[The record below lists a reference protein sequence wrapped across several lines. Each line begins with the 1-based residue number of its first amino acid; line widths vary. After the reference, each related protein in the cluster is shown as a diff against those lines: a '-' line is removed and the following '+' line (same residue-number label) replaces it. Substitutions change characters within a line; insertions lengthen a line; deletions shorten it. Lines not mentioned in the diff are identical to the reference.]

1 MFDPKLLE
9 LIRKSYPEQI
19 AKDIVSVQPMPNIDL
34 QALSQHPLWTSFI
47 KRHMKNDDEV
57 S

>member
-1 MFDPKLLE
+1 MFDPELIK

-34 QALSQHPLWTSFI
+34 EALSQHPLWTSFI
-47 KRHMKNDDEV
+47 KRHMKNDDF
-57 S
+57 